1 MVIIMI
7 ENSKERPIEN
17 LKIKYDENVYD
28 KIVYFSISNW
38 DGNERVSFTNKT
50 DNNSSTSVNCKF
62 SEIEIIKK

>member
-1 MVIIMI
+1 MIIMI

-17 LKIKYDENVYD
+17 LKIKYDGNTYD

-50 DNNSSTSVNCKF
+50 DNNSSTNVNCKF

>member
-1 MVIIMI
+1 MM
-7 ENSKERPIEN
+7 ENSKETPIEN
-17 LKIKYDENVYD
+17 LKIKYDGNVYD

-50 DNNSSTSVNCKF
+50 NNNSSTNVNCKF

>member
-1 MVIIMI
+1 MM

-17 LKIKYDENVYD
+17 LKIKYDGNVYD

-50 DNNSSTSVNCKF
+50 DS
-62 SEIEIIKK
+62 

>member
-1 MVIIMI
+1 MILMI
-7 ENSKERPIEN
+7 ENKERPINN
-17 LKIKYDENVYD
+17 LEIKYDGNTYD

-50 DNNSSTSVNCKF
+50 DNNSSTTVNCKF